1 MFQPRGEEGE
11 EKEITEWRLKR
22 VLRMQSGRQ
31 KPQFRKPAEMPMSG
45 HSAGGRVAKAGGTL
59 HSYIAKELGT
69 SKNQTFIKD
78 EDVRASILRH
88 AEAAEEEPLYVAKA
102 YKRTQ
107 PKPIFQEEE
116 EEEDE
121 PQYKVSKLNS

>member
-11 EKEITEWRLKR
+11 EKDLTEWRIRR
-22 VLRMQSGRQ
+22 VLRMHSGKK

-45 HSAGGRVAKAGGTL
+45 TSAGGRLAKSGGTL
-59 HSYIAKELGT
+59 HSYIAQELGK
-69 SKNQTFIKD
+69 SQNQTFIQD

-88 AEAAEEEPLYVAKA
+88 AEAAEQEPLYISKA

-107 PKPIFQEEE
+107 PKPIFQEV
-116 EEEDE
+116 EEEDRE
-121 PQYKVSKLNS
+121 PEYKVSRLN